1 MVTPA
6 AGASIDSALVLALS
20 REERFA
26 EEIYEENPVGVFRG
40 LAFAMVFYVML
51 ALTGVAGWELLRLFR

>member
-6 AGASIDSALVLALS
+6 AGASIDPALALALS

-26 EEIYEENPVGVFRG
+26 DEIYEENPVGVFRG
-40 LAFAMVFYVML
+40 LVFAMVFNLML
-51 ALTGVAGWELLRLFR
+51 ALSGAAGWELWRFLR

>member
-6 AGASIDSALVLALS
+6 VGASIDSGLTLVLS
-20 REERFA
+20 REERFR

-40 LAFAMVFYVML
+40 LAFAMVFYLML
-51 ALTGVAGWELLRLFR
+51 ALTGVAGWELWRLFS

>member
-6 AGASIDSALVLALS
+6 AGASIDSALVLVLS
-20 REERFA
+20 REERFR

-40 LAFAMVFYVML
+40 LAFAMVFYVVV
-51 ALTGVAGWELLRLFR
+51 ALTGAAGWELWRLLR

>member
-6 AGASIDSALVLALS
+6 AGASIDSALVLVLS
-20 REERFA
+20 REERFR

-40 LAFAMVFYVML
+40 LAFAMVFYLML
-51 ALTGVAGWELLRLFR
+51 ALTGVAGWELWRLFS

>member
-6 AGASIDSALVLALS
+6 AGVSIDPALALALS
-20 REERFA
+20 REQRFK

-40 LAFAMVFYVML
+40 LAFAAVFYLMM
-51 ALTGVAGWELLRLFR
+51 ALTGAAGWELWRLFR